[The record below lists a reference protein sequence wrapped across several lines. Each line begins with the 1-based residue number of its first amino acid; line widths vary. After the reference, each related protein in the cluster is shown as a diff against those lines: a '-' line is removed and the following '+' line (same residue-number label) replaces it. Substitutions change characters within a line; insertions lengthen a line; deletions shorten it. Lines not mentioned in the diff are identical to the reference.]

1 MRWLSLVTL
10 PLLIGAAS
18 AVAGETTATFET
30 KFEKIVTL
38 SARFTQTLTSKGFGA
53 TGVRTGTV
61 RLLRPGKMR
70 WDYDEPKGKVV
81 VADGASLWLYEP
93 EEKRVY
99 RQSEG
104 GLLNG
109 KSPALFLAGTA
120 PLAALFDITP
130 VQGKNGKTTAREATF
145 RLIPKEPQ
153 PGLKGML
160 LTLADDGTPVSL
172 TAVDHLG
179 AKNRFDFTDVVADPP
194 LATGIFSFTP
204 PAGARVVEAPTR

>member
-1 MRWLSLVTL
+1 MR
-10 PLLIGAAS
+10 LIGAFIALC
-18 AVAGETTATFET
+18 ALAGPAHADERTATFEA
-30 KFEKIVTL
+30 KFQRITTL

-53 TGVRTGTV
+53 TGVRTGTM

-81 VADGASLWLYEP
+81 VADGATLWLYEP
-93 EEKRVY
+93 EEKTVY

-109 KSPALFLAGTA
+109 RSPALFLAGTA
-120 PLAALFDITP
+120 PLSALFDITP
-130 VQGKNGKTTAREATF
+130 VRGKNKEMSPDTATF
-145 RLIPKEPQ
+145 RLIPKESQ

-160 LTLADDGTPVSL
+160 LTLAADGTPVSL

-179 AKNRFDFTDVVADPP
+179 AKNRFDFTDVVTAPPFAADVF
-194 LATGIFSFTP
+194 TFTP
-204 PAGARVVEAPTR
+204 PVGTRVVEAPTR